1 MNFLGNYFWNL
12 GTPVFIFYVFITEIY
27 LRNNWRLINCCRKR
41 TLLKERTNEQ
51 NWFLELT
58 SLWLA
63 AKKIYWPA
71 KSLASAKASTNG
83 GINSVELSA
92 ILTNIYSFVIAI
104 SDTFC
109 TLFEVCSFL
118 KYGFYQS
125 HHYKLWTP
133 IM

>member
-27 LRNNWRLINCCRKR
+27 LTNYWRFINCRCKR
-41 TLLKERTNEQ
+41 TLLKEQTNEQ

-63 AKKIYWPA
+63 AKNLYWPA
-71 KSLASAKASTNG
+71 SLASAING